1 MLNENGPVNLL
12 HRQYTDGLVKTLV
25 LFTMEKFGKILVQE
39 TIETYLISQ

>member
-12 HRQYTDGLVKTLV
+12 HRQYTDGLV
-25 LFTMEKFGKILVQE
+25 LFTMGKFGKILVQE